1 MCMGNIV
8 SKRVNLTL
16 PDTVFADLEIWA
28 KERGQA
34 VATLVAIVVE
44 FAIRQAKQDGELPSY
59 RKKKTPPTFHAT
71 GMLDSDQ
78 ILQALMEGKD
88 INEQSLALKAQEL
101 GYEPDALIQVFK
113 KTKEN
118 R

>member
-1 MCMGNIV
+1 M

-44 FAIRQAKQDGELPSY
+44 FAIRQAKQDGELPSH
-59 RKKKTPPTFHAT
+59 RKKPSQPNSPPTGLA
-71 GMLDSDQ
+71 DSDQ
-78 ILQALMEGKD
+78 ILQALIEGKD
-88 INEQSLALKAQEL
+88 CDEQSLALKAQEL
-101 GYEPDALIQVFK
+101 GYEPNTLIQIFK
-113 KTKEN
+113 KAKEN